1 VTLFRKRRW
10 LWVIIPLLCLV
21 VVGVAAARWG
31 LLGRIGFAEG
41 GELGDIKSEWV
52 RAVDSRSDAR
62 NAAKT
67 AGERQA
73 ADDEFAARER
83 ELVEHC
89 RDYARSHAGKPGE
102 LTALKLVAC
111 HVPKSPAG
119 KEALQ
124 TLASACETAD
134 LDRLTSGLKFQ
145 PGASEEPIQSLAGI
159 LLKRVRQ
166 SPDDPEAPVLLASV
180 ICPLA
185 ITSPLSSTP
194 PTDFR
199 AAADLLVER
208 YADRPGIQ
216 NFCEIIGLK
225 VARAPWAA
233 QFERHLRAILAKNHD
248 RQVLVSGSF
257 ALATLVQAAGES
269 RQLEAQRLYRDFVD
283 RYDGTVRYTE
293 DGKWYPYAG
302 VEQQLNQAARKQLT
316 ELSERGLGKPAPEI
330 AGVDLDG
337 APLKLSDFRGKV
349 VLLSFWATS
358 CGPCLKFVPAE
369 RALLAGFEPKSFTIV
384 GINCDEDPQLGQR
397 TAREHGITW
406 RCFRDQLGKGR
417 TISGDWQNVALPM
430 MYLIDPRGRIKRRW
444 VGAPLREE
452 LHDAVAKL
460 GGVAIQQTR

>member
-1 VTLFRKRRW
+1 MTLFRKRRW

-21 VVGVAAARWG
+21 IVGVAAARWG

-41 GELGDIKSEWV
+41 GELARLRNEWSQAAET
-52 RAVDSRSDAR
+52 RYEAR
-62 NAAKT
+62 KAAKT
-67 AGERQA
+67 AGERRS

-83 ELVEHC
+83 KLVERC
-89 RDYARSHAGKPGE
+89 RDYARSHEGTPGE

-111 HVPKSPAG
+111 HVPQSPAG
-119 KEALQ
+119 KEAFQ
-124 TLASACETAD
+124 TLASACETAG
-134 LDRLTSGLKFQ
+134 LDQLTRGLKF
-145 PGASEEPIQSLAGI
+145 PLGPSEEPIQSLVGI

-166 SPDDPEAPVLLASV
+166 SPDDPQAPVLLASV

-185 ITSPLSSTP
+185 ITGRLTSTSPA
-194 PTDFR
+194 DFR

-208 YADRPGIQ
+208 YADRTGIQ
-216 NFCEIIGLK
+216 NFCETIGLK

-233 QFERHLRAILAKNHD
+233 QFERHLRTILAKNHD

-257 ALATLVQAAGES
+257 ALATLVQATGES
-269 RQLEAQRLYRDFVD
+269 RQLEAQQLFRDFVD

-316 ELSERGLGKPAPEI
+316 ELSERSLGKPAPEI
-330 AGVDLDG
+330 AGIDLDG
-337 APLKLSDFRGKV
+337 APLKLSEFRGKV

-358 CGPCLKFVPAE
+358 CGPCLKFVPTE
-369 RALLAGFEPKSFTIV
+369 RTLLAHFEAKSFTII
-384 GINCDEDPQLGQR
+384 GINCDDDPQLGQK

-430 MYLIDPRGRIKRRW
+430 LYLIDPQGRIKRRW
-444 VGAPLREE
+444 VGALLREE
-452 LHDAVAKL
+452 LHDAVAQL
-460 GGVAIQQTR
+460 GGVAIQQPR